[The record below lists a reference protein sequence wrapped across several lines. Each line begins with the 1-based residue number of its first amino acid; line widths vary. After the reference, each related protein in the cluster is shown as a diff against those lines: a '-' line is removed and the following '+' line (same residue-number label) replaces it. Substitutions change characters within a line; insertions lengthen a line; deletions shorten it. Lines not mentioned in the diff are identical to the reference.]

1 MPPQKLHGQAEPPEK
16 SRKLSIQEEK
26 LKRKNFA
33 GASGMLEKRLH
44 ETEIKFRA
52 VMQSSVDAIL
62 LVNDDHKI
70 VTWNKIAQKLFGY
83 KNKDVIGKSYSILFP
98 DECPYIGAFEPE
110 EQYSVVEKPIE
121 VRARRENRTE
131 LPVEVS
137 ISTWDTGKE
146 KFHVFVVRDIT
157 ERKQLEAELKKTQD
171 SVITVITAM
180 LEKKDYY
187 TVGHQR
193 RVAKLACSIAK
204 EMNFPEDK
212 IAQIKT
218 AAQIHDIGKISLPVE
233 ILTKSNP
240 LTDLE
245 RGIIK
250 THPQVAYDILSSV
263 DFPWPVTLMVMQH
276 HERMDGSGYP
286 RGIPAR
292 GILPEAR
299 IIAVADVVEAVA
311 SHRPY
316 RPRLGLDVALDEIE
330 KNSGKLYDP
339 DFARACLRLFREKR
353 FSLNGPN

>member
-1 MPPQKLHGQAEPPEK
+1 MPPKKLHGQAEPPEK
-16 SRKLSIQEEK
+16 SRKLSIQEQK
-26 LKRKNFA
+26 MRRNFA

-44 ETEIKFRA
+44 DTEVRFRA

-62 LVNDDHKI
+62 LVDDDNKI
-70 VTWNKIAQKLFGY
+70 VTWNNVAQKMFGY
-83 KNKDVIGKSYSILFP
+83 KNKDIMDKSYSILFP
-98 DECPYIGAFEPE
+98 NECPYIGAFEPE
-110 EQYSVVEKPIE
+110 GQYIFVEKPIE
-121 VRARRENRTE
+121 LQARRENRTD

-137 ISTWDTGKE
+137 ISTWDTGKG

-157 ERKQLEAELKKTQD
+157 ERKQLEAELKKSQD

-193 RVAKLACSIAK
+193 RVAKLACSIAR
-204 EMNFPEDK
+204 ELNFSEEK
-212 IAQIKT
+212 ISQIKT
-218 AAQIHDIGKISLPVE
+218 AAEIHDIGKISLPVE

-250 THPQVAYDILSSV
+250 THPQVAYDILKSV
-263 DFPWPVTLMVMQH
+263 DFPWPVSIMVMQH
-276 HERMDGSGYP
+276 HERIDGSGYP
-286 RGIPAR
+286 RGIPGK
-292 GILPEAR
+292 GILPEAK
-299 IIAVADVVEAVA
+299 IIAIADVVEAVA

-316 RPRLGLDVALDEIE
+316 RPRLGLDAAMNEVE

-339 DFARACLRLFREKR
+339 DSARACLRLFREKS
-353 FSLNGPN
+353 FIFDGVN